1 MQVWLEMC
9 CDRLISTLCFRCASS
24 VLGLLAAIRSHYYC
38 QLCVCVSLC
47 VIQYLCRWLQYM
59 CATMYTLTLQARVRM
74 FVHVVSLSKAQ
85 RCHGNIGQKN
95 KKNTKRLG
103 KREGALSTTWGF
115 LLLGSIPLSWFSLI
129 SCHTY
134 PQILLRFLLH
144 LFPAPIH

>member
-1 MQVWLEMC
+1 M
-9 CDRLISTLCFRCASS
+9 
-24 VLGLLAAIRSHYYC
+24 
-38 QLCVCVSLC
+38 CVSLC

-59 CATMYTLTLQARVRM
+59 CATMYTLTLRARVRM
-74 FVHVVSLSKAQ
+74 FVHAVSLSKAQ

-95 KKNTKRLG
+95 KKNKKRLG

-115 LLLGSIPLSWFSLI
+115 LLLGSIALSQFSLI

-144 LFPAPIH
+144 PFIKISRAIFYLGRNNACTETTCHYDRINLIIVNILVSKVSKTLFM

>member
-1 MQVWLEMC
+1 
-9 CDRLISTLCFRCASS
+9 
-24 VLGLLAAIRSHYYC
+24 
-38 QLCVCVSLC
+38 
-47 VIQYLCRWLQYM
+47 M

-115 LLLGSIPLSWFSLI
+115 LLLGSIPLS
-129 SCHTY
+129 
-134 PQILLRFLLH
+134 
-144 LFPAPIH
+144 